1 MKKINYVLFICAASM
16 MVACGPS
23 KTGDDVELSD
33 SPQITPGLPSESLQ
47 ETESNAAMAS
57 ISPASGSE
65 VSGSATFTQLEDGR
79 VHMILEVENLSP
91 GEHALH
97 LHVEGD
103 CSAPDATSAG
113 DHWNPTDDD
122 HGKRGDNGYHQ
133 GDISNISVGD
143 DGIGR
148 VDMEIEGWTIGDG
161 SDSDIL
167 DKAVIIH
174 ADPDDFVS
182 QPSGAAGARIAC
194 GVIEA
199 M

>member
-1 MKKINYVLFICAASM
+1 MKKVNYVLFICAAAL
-16 MVACGPS
+16 MVACGPGR
-23 KTGDDVELSD
+23 TGDDTELSD
-33 SPQITPGLPSESLQ
+33 SPEIVPGLPSETLQ

-57 ISPASGSE
+57 ISPASGSQ
-65 VSGSATFTQLEDGR
+65 VTGTATFTQLEDGK

-91 GEHALH
+91 GDHALH
-97 LHVEGD
+97 LHVDGD

-113 DHWNPTDDD
+113 DHWNPTDDE
-122 HGKRGDNGYHQ
+122 HGKRGTNGYHQ
-133 GDISNISVGD
+133 GDISNISVGE

-182 QPSGAAGARIAC
+182 QPSGAAGERIAC
-194 GVIEA
+194 GVIEV